1 MTGKKTL
8 VKSAS
13 RVLDIIE
20 YIVNSAKPP
29 TFTAIQEALDIPKSS
44 LSYLLQDLLARE
56 YIHCD
61 SAAKVYYPGLKLI
74 QVSAACINNT
84 DITKEISLVTK
95 KLSDELGETTHAGIL
110 EGRFVVY
117 IAKCHGEKELS
128 AVRTIGFK
136 IPAHATGIGKVLLA
150 ALPEAEVKRLL
161 DGIELEQYTQ
171 NTITSEELLLNELKK
186 VANQG
191 FAVDDQEIIPGGICI
206 AAPIYDKEHKTIAA
220 LSVTIPVIRIASDS
234 MGTLIGKVQAAAKT
248 ASGRLGKV

>member
-1 MTGKKTL
+1 MSGKKTL

-44 LSYLLQDLLARE
+44 LSYLLQDLLTRE

-95 KLSDELGETTHAGIL
+95 KLSDELGETTH
-110 EGRFVVY
+110 
-117 IAKCHGEKELS
+117 

-206 AAPIYDKEHKTIAA
+206 AAPIYDKEHKTISA

>member
-1 MTGKKTL
+1 MSGKKTL

-29 TFTAIQEALDIPKSS
+29 TFTAIQESLDIPKSS

-84 DITKEISLVTK
+84 DITKEIGLVTK

-150 ALPEAEVKRLL
+150 ALPETEVKRLL
-161 DGIELEQYTQ
+161 VGIELEQYTQ
-171 NTITSEELLLNELKK
+171 NTITSEELLLDELKK

-191 FAVDDQEIIPGGICI
+191 FAIDDQEIIPGGICI

-220 LSVTIPVIRIASDS
+220 LSVTIPVIRIASGS
-234 MGTLIGKVQAAAKT
+234 MGTLIEKVQAAAKT
-248 ASGRLGKV
+248 ASGRLGRV